1 MTMTAQ
7 QTTSSTAHPAPA
19 PLFGR
24 RTVALLVLGAAAIAA
39 IWLWLTPPG
48 VLGKADAL
56 GYAVCHRIVERSFHV
71 HERPL
76 PLCARCTGIYL
87 GVWAGL
93 GVFAARGRLRAAR
106 LPRVR
111 LLAVMLLGVGLYGLD
126 GLNSFLS
133 VFEGYSPP
141 YAPHNTLRLLTGTTF
156 GLALIT
162 IVWPVFNS
170 LLWRAPQ
177 DAPPVR
183 SWGDLA
189 ALYALAAGGG
199 ALVLI
204 DWPPLRA
211 ALGVISAAGVLLMF
225 GVVGCTLMLGIARR
239 ENRCAR
245 WRDLTVPALAGLAF
259 ALLVTGAI
267 DALRY
272 ALTGTWDGFVL
283 P

>member
-1 MTMTAQ
+1 MTVHE
-7 QTTSSTAHPAPA
+7 TTPSAAGPAPI
-19 PLFGR
+19 FGR
-24 RTVALLVLGAAAIAA
+24 RTVALVALAAAAVAA

-48 VLGKADAL
+48 ILGKADAV
-56 GYAVCHRIVERSFHV
+56 GYAICHRIAERSFHV
-71 HERPL
+71 HDRPL

-93 GVFAARGRLRAAR
+93 AVSAARGRLRAAR

-126 GLNSFLS
+126 GLNSYLS

-162 IVWPVFNS
+162 LVWPVFNS
-170 LLWRAPQ
+170 LLWRSPHDVA
-177 DAPPVR
+177 PVR
-183 SWGDLA
+183 SWDELA
-189 ALYALAAGGG
+189 ILYALAAASGSL
-199 ALVLI
+199 ALL

-211 ALGVISAAGVLLMF
+211 VLGVISAAGVLLMF
-225 GVVGCTLMLGIARR
+225 GIVGMVALLGLTRR
-239 ENRCAR
+239 ENRAAR
-245 WRDLTVPALAGLAF
+245 WRDLIAPALAGLAF

>member
-1 MTMTAQ
+1 MTMAAQPTTSTAQ
-7 QTTSSTAHPAPA
+7 PAPA

-24 RTVALLVLGAAAIAA
+24 RTVALLALAAAAIAA

-93 GVFAARGRLRAAR
+93 GVFAARRRLRAAR

-111 LLAVMLLGVGLYGLD
+111 LLTVMLLGVGLYGLD

-133 VFEGYSPP
+133 AFEGYSPL

-162 IVWPVFNS
+162 IVWPVFSS
-170 LLWRAPQ
+170 LLWRASQ
-177 DAPPVR
+177 DTPPVR
-183 SWGDLA
+183 SWGELA
-189 ALYALAAGGG
+189 ALYALAAGSG

-211 ALGVISAAGVLLMF
+211 VLGAISAAGVLLMF
-225 GVVGCTLMLGIARR
+225 GIVGCTLILGITRR
-239 ENRCAR
+239 ENCCAR
-245 WRDLTVPALAGLAF
+245 WRDLAAPALAGLAF

-272 ALTGTWDGFVL
+272 ALTGTWSSFVL

>member
-7 QTTSSTAHPAPA
+7 QTMSPTAQPAPA
-19 PLFGR
+19 SLFGR
-24 RTVALLVLGAAAIAA
+24 RTVALLALSTAAIAA

-56 GYAVCHRIVERSFHV
+56 GYAVCHRIAERSFHV

-76 PLCARCTGIYL
+76 PLCARCTGTYL

-111 LLAVMLLGVGLYGLD
+111 LLAAMLLGAGLYGLD
-126 GLNSFLS
+126 GLNSYLS
-133 VFEGYSPP
+133 VFEGYSPL
-141 YAPHNTLRLLTGTTF
+141 YAPHNTLRLLTGAAF

-183 SWGDLA
+183 SWGELA
-189 ALYALAAGGG
+189 ALYALAMGAG
-199 ALVLI
+199 ALVLL

-211 ALGVISAAGVLLMF
+211 ALGAISAAGVLLMF
-225 GVVGCTLMLGIARR
+225 GIVGCTLILGIARR
-239 ENRCAR
+239 ENRAVR
-245 WRDLTVPALAGLAF
+245 WRDLAVPALAGLAF
-259 ALLVTGAI
+259 ALLLTGAI

-272 ALTGTWDGFVL
+272 ALTGTWGGFVL

>member
-1 MTMTAQ
+1 MTTTVQPTAPD
-7 QTTSSTAHPAPA
+7 APPASA
-19 PLFGR
+19 LLFGR
-24 RTVALLVLGAAAIAA
+24 RTVALLALATAAIVA

-48 VLGKADAL
+48 ILGKADAL
-56 GYAVCHRIVERSFHV
+56 GYAVCHRIVERSFHI

-111 LLAVMLLGVGLYGLD
+111 LLAAMLLGVGLYGLD
-126 GLNSFLS
+126 GLNSYLS
-133 VFEGYSPP
+133 LFER
-141 YAPHNTLRLLTGTTF
+141 YAPLYEPHNTLRLLSGTTF

-177 DAPPVR
+177 DTPPVR
-183 SWGDLA
+183 SWGELA
-189 ALYALAAGGG
+189 ALYALAAGAG
-199 ALVLI
+199 ALVLL

-211 ALGVISAAGVLLMF
+211 ALGAISAAGVLLMF
-225 GVVGCTLMLGIARR
+225 GIVGCTLILGIARR
-239 ENRCAR
+239 ENRAAR
-245 WRDLTVPALAGLAF
+245 WRDLIAPALAGLVF

-272 ALTGTWDGFVL
+272 ALTGTWGGFVL

>member
-1 MTMTAQ
+1 MTAS
-7 QTTSSTAHPAPA
+7 QTNPPPPPSAPA
-19 PLFGR
+19 PFFGR
-24 RTVALLVLGAAAIAA
+24 RTVTLLALAAAAIAA

-48 VLGKADAL
+48 ILGKADAI
-56 GYAVCHRIVERSFHV
+56 GYAICHRIAERSFHI
-71 HERPL
+71 HDRQL

-93 GVFAARGRLRAAR
+93 GVCAARGRLRAAR

-133 VFEGYSPP
+133 AFEGYSPP

-170 LLWRAPQ
+170 LLWRAPHESS
-177 DAPPVR
+177 PLH
-183 SWGDLA
+183 SWGELA
-189 ALYALAAGGG
+189 ALYALAAASGSL
-199 ALVLI
+199 ALL
-204 DWPPLRA
+204 DWPALRA
-211 ALGVISAAGVLLMF
+211 ILGVISAAGVLFLF
-225 GVVGCTLMLGIARR
+225 GIVGMVALLGLTRR
-239 ENRCAR
+239 ENRAVR
-245 WRDLTVPALAGLAF
+245 WRDLIAPALAGLAF
-259 ALLVTGAI
+259 ALLVIGAI

-272 ALTGTWDGFVL
+272 ALTGTWGGFVL

>member
-1 MTMTAQ
+1 MTMPAQ
-7 QTTSSTAHPAPA
+7 PSASAAQPA

-24 RTVALLVLGAAAIAA
+24 RAVTLLVLAAAAITA

-48 VLGKADAL
+48 ILGKADAL

-87 GVWAGL
+87 GVWTGL

-106 LPRVR
+106 LPRAR
-111 LLAVMLLGVGLYGLD
+111 LLAAMLLGVGLYGLD
-126 GLNSFLS
+126 GLNSYLS
-133 VFEGYSPP
+133 IFARYTPP
-141 YAPHNTLRLLTGTTF
+141 YEPHNTLRLLTGTTF

-177 DAPPVR
+177 DAAPVR
-183 SWGDLA
+183 SWGELI
-189 ALYALAAGGG
+189 ALYALAMGAG
-199 ALVLI
+199 ALVLLG
-204 DWPPLRA
+204 WPPLRA
-211 ALGVISAAGVLLMF
+211 ALGAISAAGVLLMF
-225 GVVGCTLMLGIARR
+225 GIVGCTLILGIARR
-239 ENRCAR
+239 ENRAAR
-245 WRDLTVPALAGLAF
+245 WRDLIPLALAGLAF

-272 ALTGTWDGFVL
+272 ALTGTWGGFVL

>member
-1 MTMTAQ
+1 MTVHETMPSPAD
-7 QTTSSTAHPAPA
+7 PAPF
-19 PLFGR
+19 FGR
-24 RTVALLVLGAAAIAA
+24 RTVVLLALAAAAVAA

-48 VLGKADAL
+48 ILGKADAV
-56 GYAVCHRIVERSFHV
+56 GYATCHRIAERSFHV
-71 HERPL
+71 HDRPL

-87 GVWAGL
+87 GVWTGL
-93 GVFAARGRLRAAR
+93 AVFAARGRPRAAR
-106 LPRVR
+106 LPRAP

-126 GLNSFLS
+126 GLNSYLS
-133 VFEGYSPP
+133 AFARYSPP

-170 LLWRAPQ
+170 LIWRAPQ
-177 DAPPVR
+177 DVAPVR
-183 SWGDLA
+183 SWGELG
-189 ALYALAAGGG
+189 ALYALAAGAG
-199 ALVLI
+199 ALALL
-204 DWPPLRA
+204 DWAPLRA
-211 ALGVISAAGVLLMF
+211 VLGVISAAGVLLMF
-225 GVVGCTLMLGIARR
+225 GIVGMVALLGITRR
-239 ENRCAR
+239 ENRAAR
-245 WRDLTVPALAGLAF
+245 WRDLIAPALAGLAF